1 MSVRGGRAFGVRP
14 EGGRHM
20 NMRSDPVSIPTYL
33 LFVLQSFC
41 EIDLVTV
48 SYPHLTLPTNRDV
61 LMYV

>member
-41 EIDLVTV
+41 GIDLVIF
-48 SYPHLTLPTNRDV
+48 SGDGSDLI
-61 LMYV
+61 